1 MAYVVAYIRAT
12 KYKRFLKKT
21 QGLSR
26 NKKHPTQ
33 GIRGS
38 LCSPHCFY
46 LIRCYLRS
54 VTKAI
59 PPVFLIYLACEWQGY
74 SESPQYV
81 SLEIDEKKR
90 LQIYGENGSPVR
102 THNIG
107 TQDLLEVFLS
117 NDHQHRALL
126 LKIPKEYDLVG
137 NNYVEHFHIFKS
149 TAVRKYVSKCTN

>member
-1 MAYVVAYIRAT
+1 MAYVVAYMRKT
-12 KYKRFLKKT
+12 KYKRFLKRT
-21 QGLSR
+21 QGLTR
-26 NKKHPTQ
+26 DKKKHTH

-38 LCSPHCFY
+38 LFSPHYFY
-46 LIRCYLRS
+46 LIWCYQRS

-59 PPVFLIYLACEWQGY
+59 LPVLIICPAYEWQGY
-74 SESPQYV
+74 SESPQCV

-117 NDHQHRALL
+117 SDHQHRALL

-137 NNYVEHFHIFKS
+137 NNSVEYFHIFKS
-149 TAVRKYVSKCTN
+149 TTNHMQ